1 MQADLQAWR
10 QSALQSEFQESQ
22 SHTEELCLKKQKQ
35 TNTKNK
41 KTPTKQNQKQTK
53 QLRVQ
58 VPFEKL
64 SQTFLKVRT
73 EGLER
78 WLSS

>member
-41 KTPTKQNQKQTK
+41 KPQPNKTKSKQNNWEFKSL
-53 QLRVQ
+53 LRNLVR
-58 VPFEKL
+58 PF
-64 SQTFLKVRT
+64 SR
-73 EGLER
+73 
-78 WLSS
+78 